1 MFNTIFDT
9 VMTMHAL
16 TRGQKAGLAD
26 LGLGNRFEIGI
37 DVQPTSGSADI
48 SCFGLDAAGRLSDD
62 RYMVFYNQLSSPGG
76 AIALRLQQGRASF
89 QVDLAALPA
98 SIAKLVF
105 TAALDGPG
113 TMRDVS
119 QAVLRLGDGA
129 QFALGGADFASE
141 KAVILGELYRRDG
154 GWRFG
159 AVGQG
164 FDGGMAA
171 LLKHFGGVEA
181 PAAAARPTS
190 TSTPT
195 PTSTPTSAST
205 PVPAQNKP
213 VSLSKI
219 TLEKRGDK
227 VSLEKR
233 RGAGFG
239 RIHVNLNWNQQA
251 RGAPRGFLARLRG
264 AAGGAG
270 GTDLDLGCLYELADG
285 SAGVVQAL
293 GERFGSFEHRPW
305 ISLDG
310 DDRTGAVSGGENL
323 HVNGDHFDQ
332 IRRVLIFAFI
342 YQGVANWTQTDGV
355 VTITL
360 PDQPVIEVRLDNGT
374 SQRMCAIAMIENTA
388 GGLQV
393 TKLAEYV
400 AEHRALD
407 QKYGFGLRW
416 KAGSKD

>member
-26 LGLGNRFEIGI
+26 LGLGNRFEVDI
-37 DVQPTSGSADI
+37 DVRTTSGSADI
-48 SCFGLDAAGRLSDD
+48 SCFGLDADGRLSDD
-62 RYMVFYNQLSSPGG
+62 RYMVFYNQLTSPGG

-89 QVDLAALPA
+89 QVDLAALPP

-113 TMRDVS
+113 SLRDVG
-119 QAVLRLGDGA
+119 QAVLRLGGSA
-129 QFALGGADFASE
+129 HFTLGGADFASE

-171 LLKHFGGVEA
+171 LLKHFGGEEA
-181 PAAAARPTS
+181 PAAAARPT
-190 TSTPT
+190 PM
-195 PTSTPTSAST
+195 PTS
-205 PVPAQNKP
+205 VPAQNKP

-251 RGAPRGFLARLRG
+251 PDAPRGFLARLRG
-264 AAGGAG
+264 AA
-270 GTDLDLGCLYELADG
+270 
-285 SAGVVQAL
+285 
-293 GERFGSFEHRPW
+293 
-305 ISLDG
+305 
-310 DDRTGAVSGGENL
+310 
-323 HVNGDHFDQ
+323 
-332 IRRVLIFAFI
+332 
-342 YQGVANWTQTDGV
+342 
-355 VTITL
+355 
-360 PDQPVIEVRLDNGT
+360 
-374 SQRMCAIAMIENTA
+374 
-388 GGLQV
+388 
-393 TKLAEYV
+393 
-400 AEHRALD
+400 
-407 QKYGFGLRW
+407 
-416 KAGSKD
+416 